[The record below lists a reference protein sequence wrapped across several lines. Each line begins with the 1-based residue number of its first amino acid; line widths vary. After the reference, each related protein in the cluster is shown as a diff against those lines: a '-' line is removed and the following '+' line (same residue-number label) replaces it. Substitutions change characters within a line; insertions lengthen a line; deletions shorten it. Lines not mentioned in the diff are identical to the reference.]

1 MKATLSYYIKK
12 KFLILILTG
21 GEENNMKTKNSDNEL
36 KVQNFEEIMN
46 SIFLS
51 FENEF
56 LKLLKKQEEKEF
68 DIKKREE
75 EKQQEN
81 VERTYWQPII
91 TNGYQNVQSEMYFE
105 LLRKNEIE
113 RRISERQTPI
123 IRRYRNTKF

>member
-1 MKATLSYYIKK
+1 
-12 KFLILILTG
+12 
-21 GEENNMKTKNSDNEL
+21 MKTKNSDNEL